1 MLPTSARL
9 LRLLSLLQV
18 RREWAGPELAERLGV
33 GRRTVRRDVDR
44 LRALGYPVR
53 SRPGM
58 AGGYQLEAGTAMP
71 PLLLDDE
78 EAVAVAVS
86 LRTAAGGAVS
96 GMEEASLRA
105 LVKLEQVLPQRLRHR
120 VTALQRYTVPI
131 PLRRGGGVRIDGRVL
146 STLAAACRDHDRLR
160 LDYRVERGDVTA
172 RHVEPDRLVSWG
184 ARWYLL
190 AWDLDRRDWRT
201 FRVDRIRPSGPPGP
215 KFIPRPPPAQDVAAW
230 VAERVGNRAWPVQ
243 VQVRVAE
250 PAEQV
255 RARMGG
261 VVEALDDRTSLLS
274 LGAGSMAAVAA
285 WLGALDADFTVVS
298 PPELRH
304 QLARMA
310 ARYARAAGTPAT
322 E

>member
-18 RREWAGPELAERLGV
+18 RREWAGPELAQRLGV
-33 GRRTVRRDVDR
+33 GERTVRRDVDR
-44 LRALGYPVR
+44 LRALGYPVH
-53 SRPGM
+53 SRPGV
-58 AGGYQLEAGTAMP
+58 AGGYQLEAGAAMP

-86 LRTAAGGAVS
+86 LRTAAGGSVA
-96 GMEEASLRA
+96 GMEEASLGA

-120 VTALQRYTVPI
+120 VNALQRYTVPI
-131 PLRRGGGVRIDGRVL
+131 PLRRGVEVRIDAHVL
-146 STLAAACRDHDRLR
+146 STLATACRDHDRLR
-160 LDYRVERGDVTA
+160 LDYRADGGQVSA

-215 KFIPRPPPAQDVAAW
+215 KFIPRRPPADDVAAW
-230 VAERVGNRAWPVQ
+230 VAERVGNRTWPVQ
-243 VQVRVAE
+243 VQVRVNL

-255 RARMGG
+255 KARMGG
-261 VVEALDDRTSLLS
+261 IVEAVDDRTTLLS
-274 LGAGSMAAVAA
+274 LGAGSIAAVAS

-298 PPELRH
+298 TPELRDR
-304 QLARMA
+304 LALMA
-310 ARYARAAGTPAT
+310 ERFAKAASTPT
-322 E
+322 TS